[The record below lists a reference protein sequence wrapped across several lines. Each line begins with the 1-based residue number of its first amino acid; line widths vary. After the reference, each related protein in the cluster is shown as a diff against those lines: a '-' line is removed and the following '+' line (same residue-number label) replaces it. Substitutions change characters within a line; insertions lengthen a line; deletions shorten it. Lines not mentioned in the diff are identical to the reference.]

1 MTKTFGKKIKLI
13 IIFIIISSIVIIYVL
28 DKILLPTVIAVSEGE
43 MKLKAMEVVKK
54 CILGELDNKFKYNEV
69 INVEKDMNGNIVML
83 RADTVKLNQLAT
95 NIALKSQGQLNEV
108 GRVGINLTLGYITKN
123 NLLSY
128 LGPKITVK
136 MEPLSNVQATYS
148 SVFESVGVNQ
158 SIHRIY
164 IKFKT
169 DIRIIFPIKSFDVEL
184 NTEMPIAETVIMGKV
199 PDTSIQMD
207 LSDVGYKNSN

>member
-1 MTKTFGKKIKLI
+1 MTRSFCKKIKI
-13 IIFIIISSIVIIYVL
+13 ISIVFIISIIAVIYML
-28 DKILLPTVIAVSEGE
+28 DKIVLPTVIAVSEGE

-54 CILGELDNKFKYNEV
+54 CILGELDGKFKYKDV
-69 INVEKDMNGNIVML
+69 IEVEKDTSGNIVML
-83 RADTVKLNQLAT
+83 RADTIKLNQLAT
-95 NIALKSQGQLNEV
+95 NIALKSQEELNKA

-158 SIHRIY
+158 SIHKIY

-207 LSDVGYKNSN
+207 LSDVGYKNKN

>member
-1 MTKTFGKKIKLI
+1 MTRSFGKKIKI
-13 IIFIIISSIVIIYVL
+13 IGIVFIISSIVIIYML

-43 MKLKAMEVVKK
+43 MKLKSMEVVKK
-54 CILGELDNKFKYNEV
+54 CILGELDGKFKYKDV
-69 INVEKDMNGNIVML
+69 IEVEKDTGGNIVML

-95 NIALKSQGQLNEV
+95 NIALKSQEELNKA
-108 GRVGINLTLGYITKN
+108 GRVGIDLTLGYITKN

-158 SIHRIY
+158 SIHKIY

-207 LSDVGYKNSN
+207 LSDVGYKNKN